1 MLDTINTYP
10 ETVFVAPEA
19 GAKSEN
25 IDFPKLKE
33 KAHYSLKLEPAY
45 MLNEFGMAEK
55 VQNRRGLAQQI
66 LKNAETGEP
75 ISFHTPEY
83 RPVTNMELHDAVE
96 RCLKRF
102 LPPKM
107 QSDIHH
113 GAHVANS
120 GAYNQLNYCI
130 RGFSAQ
136 IQRGDFKSYISPII
150 IIKNASQWSVTA
162 IVSAECSTTGNIIS
176 LGNKAAVS
184 ARHVSSFDTT
194 FIEKHIVHM
203 LTNFSKYVRQMQ
215 EFLKTDINIDQAKN
229 ALAMFSDISETERH
243 GIMDQYIE
251 VEADEMYNSKLALL
265 QAVASYATKPE
276 EFPIKNSESA
286 DNIAETLAIRQK
298 RLAKFASSPFFFGKA
313 GA

>member
-1 MLDTINTYP
+1 M
-10 ETVFVAPEA
+10 
-19 GAKSEN
+19 
-25 IDFPKLKE
+25 
-33 KAHYSLKLEPAY
+33 
-45 MLNEFGMAEK
+45 
-55 VQNRRGLAQQI
+55 AQQI

-75 ISFHTPEY
+75 ISFHTPDY

-96 RCLKRF
+96 RCFKGF

-107 QSDIHH
+107 QSEIYHN
-113 GAHVANS
+113 AYVANG
-120 GAYNQLNYCI
+120 GAYNQLNYGI
-130 RGFSAQ
+130 QGFAAQ
-136 IQRGDFKSYISPII
+136 IQREEFKSYISPIV

-184 ARHVSSFDTT
+184 ARHVSSFSTD

-203 LTNFSKYVRQMQ
+203 LTNFPKYVRQLQ
-215 EFLKTDINIDQAKN
+215 EFLKTDISDDQAKT
-229 ALAMFSDISETERH
+229 ALATHSDISETERH
-243 GIMDQYIE
+243 GIMEQYFE
-251 VEADEMYNSKLALL
+251 VEAEEMYDSKLALL
-265 QAVASYATKPE
+265 SAVASYATKPD
-276 EFPIKNSESA
+276 EFPIKNSEQA

>member
-1 MLDTINTYP
+1 MLDTINSYP
-10 ETVFVAPEA
+10 ETVFVAPEP

-55 VQNRRGLAQQI
+55 IQTRRGLAQQI

-96 RCLKRF
+96 RCLKGF

-107 QSDIHH
+107 QSNIYH
-113 GAHVANS
+113 GAHVANG
-120 GAYNQLNYCI
+120 GAYNQLDYGI
-130 RGFSAQ
+130 RGFAAQ
-136 IQRGDFKSYISPII
+136 IQRGEFKSHISPVI

-184 ARHVSSFDTT
+184 ARHVSSFDTD

-251 VEADEMYNSKLALL
+251 VEADDMYNSKLALL

-313 GA
+313 GV